1 MASEAQ
7 LNGPHSMVFDLEGN
21 LYFTD
26 RLNNRIRKISKSG
39 IITTV
44 AGRKHAGY
52 LYEGLEVNLIVHNFP

>member
-1 MASEAQ
+1 
-7 LNGPHSMVFDLEGN
+7 MVFDLEGT

-26 RLNNRIRKISKSG
+26 RLNNRIRKIDKNG

-52 LYEGLEVNLIVHNFP
+52 LQEGLEVNLIVHNFP